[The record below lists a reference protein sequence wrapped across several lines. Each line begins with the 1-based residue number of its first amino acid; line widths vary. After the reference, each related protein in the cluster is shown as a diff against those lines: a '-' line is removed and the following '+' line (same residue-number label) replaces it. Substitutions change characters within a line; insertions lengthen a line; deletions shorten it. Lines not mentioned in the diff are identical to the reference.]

1 MRKPVD
7 LTIGKG
13 VGIGPPEWGGK
24 PAEGEAARLRTMA
37 ASAMVAVLRIVIEN
51 SLALVLCLG
60 RPGAEN
66 ANDFICEY

>member
-24 PAEGEAARLRTMA
+24 PAEGEAARSRTMA

-51 SLALVLCLG
+51 SLAFERINLRRISQL
-60 RPGAEN
+60 
-66 ANDFICEY
+66 ANDFISEY